1 MAINIMVQG
10 NINFQ
15 DSSDPILAVG
25 PTSYDEE
32 ATVIGSSDTTIR
44 DKRFNGWKRGFNGTY
59 GLKK

>member
-1 MAINIMVQG
+1 MATNIMVQG

-15 DSSDPILAVG
+15 DSSDPILPVD

-44 DKRFNGWKRGFNGTY
+44 DKRFSGWKRGFNGTY